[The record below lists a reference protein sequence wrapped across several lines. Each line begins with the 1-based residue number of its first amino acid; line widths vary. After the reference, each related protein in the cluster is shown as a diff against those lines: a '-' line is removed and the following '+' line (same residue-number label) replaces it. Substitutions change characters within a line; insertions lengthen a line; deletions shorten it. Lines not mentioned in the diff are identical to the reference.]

1 MLSHHRYLSIV
12 KLSAGYDLLVT
23 LPFATPWSFALLYG
37 LLQYLHQYFQLGG
50 ELSPLNPATML
61 FANLLGSV
69 VCVWSLARLLAPSLL
84 MGRLDALARLLFA
97 SWQLWAW
104 KQGVS
109 DLILW
114 FTAVEIGFGIA
125 QMLPPGG
132 LQSLHR
138 TTPLKPDGI

>member
-1 MLSHHRYLSIV
+1 MLSRHRYLSIV
-12 KLSAGYDLLVT
+12 KLSAAYDLLVT

-37 LLQYLHQYFQLGG
+37 LLQQIHQYFQFGG
-50 ELSPLNPATML
+50 ELSPINPATML

-114 FTAVEIGFGIA
+114 FTAVEIGFGIVQILPLAKKQA
-125 QMLPPGG
+125 QEAILA
-132 LQSLHR
+132 
-138 TTPLKPDGI
+138 LKP